1 MRILDK
7 IVLNRMI
14 SLITNFILAL
24 VKIFSPKTIDDIDLP
39 KPKPDRRKILPW
51 RKDKT

>member
-24 VKIFSPKTIDDIDLP
+24 VKIFSPKSIDDINVP
-39 KPKPDRRKILPW
+39 KPNRRIFPNW
-51 RKDKT
+51 RKK